1 MVSLERKC
9 WSNSQYSSHDC
20 LKISRFAESL
30 KKEDLEGTV
39 LKIFEV
45 LNVVVDLSNFE
56 DGCCVA
62 SRTSKM
68 VIMKLFR
75 CKDANKICRVKKNF
89 NNVNLSSLGIQN
101 GVFINGSLCCYYKM
115 LWSKCKKLSSKK
127 SVHAFWVSNSSVILK
142 TED

>member
-45 LNVVVDLSNFE
+45 LNVVVDLSNVE

-89 NNVNLSSLGIQN
+89 NNGKFILTWNTKWSLHQRQPLLLLQN
-101 GVFINGSLCCYYKM
+101 AM
-115 LWSKCKKLSSKK
+115 
-127 SVHAFWVSNSSVILK
+127 
-142 TED
+142 E